1 MSQIGQNSSY
11 GFNVAQWRI
20 QPVLCKHEYENYI
33 NYGNLHGS
41 SVSLKFSGFYSD
53 IQFFMMYAGLLWLH
67 LNEDIYQLHCKCFI
81 RVSKKRLDNK
91 SFCFIQFTFCNIFIE
106 FVWHFKHIYN
116 YCFFVFF
123 LFSKNTNTEHSI
135 FKTHPAT
142 PGKSAG
148 LGFTH
153 H

>member
-11 GFNVAQWRI
+11 GLNVTQWRI
-20 QPVLCKHEYENYI
+20 QSVLCKHEYENYI
-33 NYGNLHGS
+33 NYGNLHGFS
-41 SVSLKFSGFYSD
+41 LSLKFIDFYSD
-53 IQFFMMYAGLLWLH
+53 ITFFMMYSITAFKWRHLIH
-67 LNEDIYQLHCKCFI
+67 LNYELHCKFFI
-81 RVSKKRLDNK
+81 RVSKKDLTIKAFVLFN
-91 SFCFIQFTFCNIFIE
+91 SLFVTSLLNLCGILNIFTI
-106 FVWHFKHIYN
+106 IIL
-116 YCFFVFF
+116 FF

-142 PGKSAG
+142 PGQSAG